1 MAIIK
6 KLYEHTY
13 ACTNRSVIDLT
24 LSENPLG
31 PSPKAIVAIT
41 KALSGINNY
50 PSGEELIKAL
60 AAHHNISGTN
70 IIVGAGA
77 NQLLEDILKIYALNQ
92 GIIVP
97 SVTFPESVAC
107 ITTLGG
113 YAKTVPLKADFT
125 LDLKA
130 LFTALEPDIAL
141 IHICNP
147 NNPTGIWHNSRE
159 LISLADNLT
168 VPLLISEVSADF
180 IGDSILNHAI
190 HENIIVVRSFSKAY
204 GLAGLRVGYIV
215 ASEERINYMKRR
227 LGSYRA
233 NSLGIAGA
241 IAALRDSEHLN
252 SSVNYLLQ
260 EKLYLMDSLKALGF
274 EVITSQGQTF
284 IAKVPKYFSNA
295 TTFCQ
300 TIAKHNMAVVN
311 CSLYEGL
318 EQYIRIAPQKHHIN
332 KQFILT
338 LTKIIRDLYEN

>member
-1 MAIIK
+1 M
-6 KLYEHTY
+6 
-13 ACTNRSVIDLT
+13 
-24 LSENPLG
+24 
-31 PSPKAIVAIT
+31 
-41 KALSGINNY
+41 
-50 PSGEELIKAL
+50 
-60 AAHHNISGTN
+60 
-70 IIVGAGA
+70 VGAGA
-77 NQLLEDILKIYALNQ
+77 NQLLEDVLKIYALNQ
-92 GIIVP
+92 GIIVL

-113 YAKTVPLKADFT
+113 YAKTISLKTDFT

-130 LFTALEPDIAL
+130 LLTGLEPDIAL

-147 NNPTGIWHNSRE
+147 NNPTGIWHSPRE
-159 LISLADNLT
+159 LISLADDLT
-168 VPLLISEVSADF
+168 VPLVVSEASADF
-180 IGDSILNHAI
+180 IGNTILNHAI
-190 HENIIVVRSFSKAY
+190 HKNIILVRSFSKAY
-204 GLAGLRVGYIV
+204 GLAGLRMGYIV

-233 NSLGIAGA
+233 NSFGIAGA
-241 IAALRDSEHLN
+241 IAALQDSEHLN

-274 EVITSQGQTF
+274 EVIPSHSQTF
-284 IAKVPKYFSNA
+284 IAKIPKYFSDA

-300 TIAKHNMAVVN
+300 TIAKYNMAVVN

-338 LTKIIRDLYEN
+338 LTKIIRDLYDN